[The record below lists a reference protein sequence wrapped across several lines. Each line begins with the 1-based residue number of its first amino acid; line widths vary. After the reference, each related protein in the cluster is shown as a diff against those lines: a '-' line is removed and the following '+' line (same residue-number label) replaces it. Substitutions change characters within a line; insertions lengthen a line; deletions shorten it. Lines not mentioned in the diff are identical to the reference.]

1 MNMFL
6 KLTQLDRSQ
15 IIINVDD
22 IVYIEERIITET
34 RRESCI
40 CVQKHDSYFTVMV
53 KDNIEDIYEL
63 LKSGNRM
70 IIEENGKMTLV

>member
-1 MNMFL
+1 MFL
-6 KLTQLDRSQ
+6 KLTQLDGSQ

-40 CVQKHDSYFTVMV
+40 CVKQYDNCFTVMV

-63 LKSGNRM
+63 LKYGSRM

>member
-6 KLTQLDRSQ
+6 KLTQLDGSQ
-15 IIINVDD
+15 IIINVDN
-22 IVYIEERIITET
+22 IVYIEDRIITET

-40 CVQKHDSYFTVMV
+40 CVKQYDNCLTVMV
-53 KDNIEDIYEL
+53 KDNIEDISEL
-63 LKSGNRM
+63 LKTGNRV

>member
-40 CVQKHDSYFTVMV
+40 CVKKYDNCFTVIV

-63 LKSGNRM
+63 LKTGNRV